1 MRMQHSYMYHWKVL
15 EPQLE
20 QHHLSVQLPPQ
31 EVWAVDLDTHTLVP
45 LILRC
50 CNLRPILHGQT
61 WNNVWFHSNWC
72 MPGKATNTF
81 NWCSIV
87 FQLSQW
93 HNCLLNHQTCTASYL
108 CMIVVRVYTDV
119 ENCSNFMSN
128 GLIPMQNFKTGS
140 CRIRKKGI
148 AIITRKKFCKTHQLE
163 RSTLPDLPYQENSK
177 KWDQNLSHTLLLHT
191 LLHCYCP

>member
-1 MRMQHSYMYHWKVL
+1 ML

-31 EVWAVDLDTHTLVP
+31 EVWAVDLDTHTLVH

-50 CNLRPILHGQT
+50 CNLRPILRGQT
-61 WNNVWFHSNWC
+61 WNGSEETMFGSTPIGVCQVRLPIPLIDVVLYSKS
-72 MPGKATNTF
+72 MA
-81 NWCSIV
+81 
-87 FQLSQW
+87 QLSIEPPNTALPAICAW
-93 HNCLLNHQTCTASYL
+93 LLL
-108 CMIVVRVYTDV
+108 IVYTDV

-177 KWDQNLSHTLLLHT
+177 KWDQKLSHTLLLHT